1 MVRKITTVAVD
12 NKFFRDIFEIERMK
26 MQKKIGISNL
36 SQANFSKMIKG
47 FKIKQPKQDLSQIN
61 TRIRGRKNVKI

>member
-1 MVRKITTVAVD
+1 MVVKKVTMAVD
-12 NKFFRDIFEIERMK
+12 PKFFDNIFEIERKK

-47 FKIKQPKQDLSQIN
+47 FKIRQPKQDLSQIN
-61 TRIRGRKNVKI
+61 TRIKRGKKC